1 MSHVDVLREFQL
13 LFQRVEALAPQV
25 ALLQN
30 QVVLVPAVDL
40 VIARLEECHVGG
52 FQQLTSKL

>member
-1 MSHVDVLREFQL
+1 MLRECRL
-13 LFQRVEALAPQV
+13 LFQQVEALAPQV

-30 QVVLVPAVDL
+30 QVVLVLAVDL
-40 VIARLEECHVGG
+40 VVARLEECHVGG